1 MAPIY
6 RSVGPRVGRAKGSRS
21 SPVRSP
27 PAEGP
32 AMKTSGVGA
41 DDLIR
46 VLRPRAV
53 RFYRDRMTVGAFAD
67 EVGDLRAALKQ
78 LVSSH
83 RAGLIAFEAARRAP
97 K

>member
-1 MAPIY
+1 MAPTYPSI
-6 RSVGPRVGRAKGSRS
+6 RPRVARAKGFRS
-21 SPVRSP
+21 SAVRSP

-32 AMKTSGVGA
+32 AMRRSGVGA

-53 RFYRDRMTVGAFAD
+53 RIYRDGMTVGAFAA
-67 EVGDLRAALKQ
+67 EVGDLRAALRQ

-83 RAGLIAFEAARRAP
+83 KAGLIAFQSGRRAP

>member
-1 MAPIY
+1 
-6 RSVGPRVGRAKGSRS
+6 
-21 SPVRSP
+21 
-27 PAEGP
+27 
-32 AMKTSGVGA
+32 MKTSGVGA

-53 RFYRDRMTVGAFAD
+53 RIYRDCMTVGAFAA
-67 EVGDLRAALKQ
+67 EVGDLRAALRQ

-83 RAGLIAFEAARRAP
+83 KAGLIAFQSGRRAP

>member
-6 RSVGPRVGRAKGSRS
+6 RSVGPRVGPGKGSSS
-21 SPVRSP
+21 SPRRSP
-27 PAEGP
+27 PAEGLT
-32 AMKTSGVGA
+32 MKTSGVSA

-67 EVGDLRAALKQ
+67 EVGDLRAALMQ

-83 RAGLIAFEAARRAP
+83 RAGLIAFQAASWTP